1 MATSSAPLQ
10 FSILSRDGVPPA
22 SRYRPRMPSQIR
34 AVALDYDGTLA
45 TDCGPT
51 PAVLDAIAETRARG
65 LRVVL
70 VTGRILSE
78 LRAVFSDA
86 LDRFDAVVAENGAVI
101 GVGRRERALAPPVD
115 DALDE
120 ALGARAWIVM
130 SRAIAAS

>member
-1 MATSSAPLQ
+1 
-10 FSILSRDGVPPA
+10 
-22 SRYRPRMPSQIR
+22 MPSQIR

-78 LRAVFSDA
+78 LRAVFPDA

-101 GVGRRERALAPPVD
+101 GVGRRERALASSCLSLLPHQDELTRSRQRNRFQQAPPGVF
-115 DALDE
+115 
-120 ALGARAWIVM
+120 
-130 SRAIAAS
+130 SRICRP